1 MVDAAAAAWEVGF
14 DDDTTKPIRLE
25 GLCWVVKELAS

>member
-1 MVDAAAAAWEVGF
+1 MVDAAAAALEVGF
-14 DDDTTKPIRLE
+14 NADTTKPIRRE